1 MKTRFLPALAV
12 ACSAVVMHAAE
23 PAKPNVLLII
33 ADDLTKALADASIEE
48 REARLHKLLAWSR
61 CRLRTVS
68 MKPFPAIRCRN
79 ANTGVS

>member
-33 ADDLTKALADASIEE
+33 ADDLTKAWPTPAS
-48 REARLHKLLAWSR
+48 K
-61 CRLRTVS
+61 
-68 MKPFPAIRCRN
+68 N
-79 ANTGVS
+79 AKHGSTNCWRGVVVA